1 FFILAGEMMNRAGIT
16 IRLLN
21 LAESEVGHFRGGLA
35 HVNILASMMMA
46 GISGSGAADTA
57 AIGSTMI
64 PAMEQKGYKTDFSV
78 VLTASAS
85 VVGPIIPPSVLF
97 ILYGSLTNVS
107 IGKLFLGGIIPGI
120 IMSGSMMVT
129 SYFICKSEGY
139 GKVFQTFEKKR
150 FLKASKK
157 GMIALILPIAIVG
170 SIITGFATATE
181 SGVIA
186 VLLAI
191 ILGALFK
198 TMNNFH
204 VLKDTV
210 INSMHTTAI
219 TFMILATSAIFSNI
233 LVHYLFQII
242 VLDVLNSLTNSPTI
256 MLLLII
262 AFILIIG
269 MFVDVTPI
277 IIMFAAPMSL
287 VADQLGYDPVF
298 FGIIL
303 TISATIGAITPPVG
317 GFLLIS
323 CGIGKIPVSDTLKI
337 IMPYFI
343 TLVIALLIVAFLPS
357 TVTFLPNY
365 FME

>member
-1 FFILAGEMMNRAGIT
+1 
-16 IRLLN
+16 
-21 LAESEVGHFRGGLA
+21 
-35 HVNILASMMMA
+35 
-46 GISGSGAADTA
+46 
-57 AIGSTMI
+57 
-64 PAMEQKGYKTDFSV
+64 
-78 VLTASAS
+78 
-85 VVGPIIPPSVLF
+85 
-97 ILYGSLTNVS
+97 YGSLTNVS

-129 SYFICKSEGY
+129 SYFICKREGY

-233 LVHYLFQII
+233 LVRSRFQII
-242 VLDVLNSLTNSPTI
+242 VLYVLNSLTNSPTFI
-256 MLLLII
+256 LLLFLVLLLLFI

-269 MFVDVTPI
+269 MFVDVIPI

-287 VADQLGYDPVF
+287 VADQLGSDPVF

-337 IMPYFI
+337 IM
-343 TLVIALLIVAFLPS
+343 
-357 TVTFLPNY
+357 
-365 FME
+365 